1 MKRSIK
7 DSDCKQIKLFDFNKK
22 KNLQQDQN
30 HQNENSKSLID
41 DEIRKAEI
49 CEASNTHDL
58 NG

>member
-1 MKRSIK
+1 MKRY
-7 DSDCKQIKLFDFNKK
+7 SDCKQLKLFDFIKK

-41 DEIRKAEI
+41 DESEEAEM